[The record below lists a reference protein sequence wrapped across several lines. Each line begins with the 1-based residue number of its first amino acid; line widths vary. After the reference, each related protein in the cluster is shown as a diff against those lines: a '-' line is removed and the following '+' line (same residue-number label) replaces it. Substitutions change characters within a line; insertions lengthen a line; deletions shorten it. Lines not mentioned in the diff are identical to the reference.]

1 MKPTWP
7 LWFGLLIVSIV
18 LVGRLDDASA
28 QVKPQLGGLRAE
40 LLKLHNR
47 LREEAKQKPL
57 VLNTKLC
64 RAAQQYPEYLAK
76 SGEFSHTAKGTMRSR
91 VEDAGYERSAVG
103 ENIARGQE
111 SPGDVVAHWLESK
124 VHQDNIL
131 SEEFS
136 DVGFGVA
143 ADEERRTIWVTN
155 FGGGAE
161 P

>member
-1 MKPTWP
+1 MKRIWP
-7 LWFGLLIVSIV
+7 LWFGLLVLQIV

-28 QVKPQLGGLRAE
+28 QAKPQLGGLRAE

-47 LREEAKQKPL
+47 PRAEAKQKPL
-57 VLNTKLC
+57 VLNSKLC
-64 RAAQQYPEYLAK
+64 LAAQEYAEYLAK
-76 SGEFSHTAKGTMRSR
+76 SGELSHTAKGTMRSR
-91 VEDAGYERSAVG
+91 VEEAGYESLAVG

-111 SPGDVVAHWLESK
+111 SPDDVVASWLESK

-143 ADEERRTIWVTN
+143 TDKEGRTIWVTN
-155 FGGGAE
+155 FGGGAK